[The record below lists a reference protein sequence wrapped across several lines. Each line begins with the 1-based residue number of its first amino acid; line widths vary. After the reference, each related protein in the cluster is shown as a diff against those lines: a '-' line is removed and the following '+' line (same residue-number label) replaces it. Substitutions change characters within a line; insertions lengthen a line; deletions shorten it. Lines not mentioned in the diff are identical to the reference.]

1 MTRPLI
7 LGLGNILYRDDGVGV
22 RAVEGLRMEGCKA
35 EVINGATLGLSLF
48 DVLKNNEKVIVVD
61 AVEMGRNPGTI
72 ACFTAEELL
81 SLPESRNFSLHE
93 IGLLEVLKIGFAL
106 EENFSNVIIIGI
118 QPGIIEQGEG
128 LSPEV
133 EDKLPEIIE
142 IVKKEVNQDASYTR
156 NIKRDEPVRVSKA
169 R

>member
-1 MTRPLI
+1 MTRPLV
-7 LGLGNILYRDDGVGV
+7 LGLGNILFRDDGVGV
-22 RAVEGLRMEGCKA
+22 RAVERLRQDGYEA
-35 EVINGATLGLSLF
+35 EIINGATLGLSLF
-48 DVLKNNEKVIVVD
+48 DIFKNNEKVIVVD
-61 AVEMGRNPGTI
+61 AVNMGRDPGTI
-72 ACFTAEELL
+72 ACFKAEELL
-81 SLPESRNFSLHE
+81 SLPENRNFSLHE

-142 IVKKEVNQDASYTR
+142 VVKKEVNQDASYAR
-156 NIKRDEPVRVSKA
+156 NIKRDEPVRVPEA
-169 R
+169 